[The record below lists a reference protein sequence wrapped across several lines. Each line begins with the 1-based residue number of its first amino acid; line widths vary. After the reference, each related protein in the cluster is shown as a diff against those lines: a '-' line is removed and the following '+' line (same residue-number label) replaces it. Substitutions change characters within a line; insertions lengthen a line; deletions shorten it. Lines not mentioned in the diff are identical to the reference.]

1 MTSSL
6 FATTVL
12 ASFLVVALPHLLP
25 CPAPRRVYADGEM
38 PDPNARRRRR
48 RKPEGDAITEDRIVE
63 FRPGHGDE
71 IKAAKRKSS
80 SKREC
85 PVPRPGGMLGEWLGF
100 HKQPAIDSPSSR
112 PER

>member
-12 ASFLVVALPHLLP
+12 ASFFVVALPHFLP

-48 RKPEGDAITEDRIVE
+48 RKPENDAITEDAIVE
-63 FRPGHGDE
+63 FRPGEGDE
-71 IKAAKRKSS
+71 NKTKNKST

-85 PVPRPGGMLGEWLGF
+85 PVPKPGGMLGEWLGF
-100 HKQPAIDSPSSR
+100 HKQNDDNTSSR
-112 PER
+112 ADR